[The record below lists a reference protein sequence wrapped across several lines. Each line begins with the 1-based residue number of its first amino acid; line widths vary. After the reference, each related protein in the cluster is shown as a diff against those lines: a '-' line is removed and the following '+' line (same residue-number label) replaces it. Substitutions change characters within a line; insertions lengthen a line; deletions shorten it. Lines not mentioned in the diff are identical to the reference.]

1 MPFIGLRAFLNS
13 RGWGQTGRGLRLQLL
28 AVLTLSL
35 SPLLVL
41 SVAQGVIEFREER
54 QEQLARFHAELVEAT
69 AELDT
74 ELERTAGFVAGLA
87 SYPGLFDMPA
97 EQCVET
103 LQALQTAQPLFANL
117 KLINEHGEVVCSA
130 AESEPVID
138 AARHVWFARLAGGQD
153 ESFSG
158 VYLDWLLHRPVMT
171 AAHRLPSSD
180 MFAGAVAVDLDVR
193 SALALLRTQDLPEE
207 MSLALSD
214 DEGNLAYVSEA
225 GEGDRLAR
233 LPGDA
238 LANVRETGE
247 PVVLEQISGA
257 PGKVILIA
265 PLTGRGVQLALI
277 SPALLMGSWAGF
289 DIVGTVLVPSLMW
302 LLALTCV
309 SLAVGFF
316 VLRWLAYLGRVAR
329 LYGAG
334 RLDVQPVLARHAP
347 VEIRTLADTMESMAR
362 DLNARTEELETVA
375 DQRGALLREIHHRVK
390 NNLQVTMSLLNIQA
404 RRATD
409 DEARRVLIEARGRI
423 NALALVHRT
432 LYENDDLRTVE
443 MHAFLEQLLHYLGQ
457 ASSELQSDILLRVD
471 EADVSLDPEQA
482 IPVALF
488 VTEAVTNA
496 FKHAFPDGASGEVRV
511 SVQMLEDG
519 RVGVS
524 VRDTGQGLGADSA
537 DGMGSSIMQAMA
549 RRVNGEME
557 RYKAEAGGTQ
567 VWLRFMPEFPS
578 DTLIS

>member
-1 MPFIGLRAFLNS
+1 MPFDGLKALLQS
-13 RGWGQTGRGLRLQLL
+13 RGWGQSGRGLRLQLL

-54 QEQLARFHAELVEAT
+54 REQLSRFHSELLEAT
-69 AELDT
+69 AELDA

-87 SYPGLFDMPA
+87 SYPGLFDLTP
-97 EQCVET
+97 ERCVET
-103 LQALQTAQPLFANL
+103 LQALQTAQPLYANL
-117 KLINEHGEVVCSA
+117 KLINAHGEVVCAA
-130 AESEPVID
+130 AESETEID
-138 AARHVWFARLAGGQD
+138 AARHIWFARLAGGQQ

-171 AAHRLPSSD
+171 AAHRLPTTD

-233 LPGDA
+233 LPVEA
-238 LANVRETGE
+238 LSAVRQTGE
-247 PVVLEQISGA
+247 PVLLEQIEGA

-265 PLTGRGVQLALI
+265 PLTGRGIQLALI

-316 VLRWLAYLGRVAR
+316 VLRWLTYLGRVAK

-334 RLDVQPVLARHAP
+334 RLDVEPVLARHAP
-347 VEIRTLADTMESMAR
+347 VEIRTLADTMVSMAR

-404 RRATD
+404 RRASD
-409 DEARRVLIEARGRI
+409 EEARRVLIEARGRI

-443 MHAFLEQLLHYLGQ
+443 MQAFLEQLLHYLGQ
-457 ASSELQSDILLRVD
+457 ASGEIHAEIALRVE
-471 EADVSLDPEQA
+471 EADVALDPEQA

-511 SVQMLEDG
+511 NVLTLDDG
-519 RVGVS
+519 RIGVS
-524 VRDTGQGLGADSA
+524 VRDTGQGLAEGAS

-557 RYKAEAGGTQ
+557 REAADGGGTE
-567 VWLRFMPEFPS
+567 VWLRFAPEFPS
-578 DTLIS
+578 ETDLP

>member
-1 MPFIGLRAFLNS
+1 MPFDGLKALLKS
-13 RGWGQTGRGLRLQLL
+13 RGWGQAGRGLRLQLL

-54 QEQLARFHAELVEAT
+54 REQLSRFHAELVEAT
-69 AELDT
+69 AELDA
-74 ELERTAGFVAGLA
+74 ELERTSGFVAGLA
-87 SYPGLFDMPA
+87 SYPGLLELTP
-97 EQCVET
+97 ERCVET
-103 LQALQTAQPLFANL
+103 LQALQAAQPLYANI
-117 KLINEHGEVVCSA
+117 KLINAHGVVVCAA
-130 AESEPVID
+130 AESEPEID
-138 AARHVWFARLAGGQD
+138 AARHIWFARLAGGQQ
-153 ESFSG
+153 EGFSG

-171 AAHRLPSSD
+171 AAHRLPSTD
-180 MFAGAVAVDLDVR
+180 MFTGAVAVDLDVR

-214 DEGNLAYVSEA
+214 DAGNLAYVSET

-233 LPGDA
+233 LPVEA
-238 LANVRETGE
+238 LSAVRETGE
-247 PVVLEQISGA
+247 PVVLEQIEDS
-257 PGKVILIA
+257 PGKVIVVA
-265 PLTGRGVQLALI
+265 PLTGRGIQLALI

-316 VLRWLAYLGRVAR
+316 VLRWLTYLGRVAK

-334 RLDVQPVLARHAP
+334 RLDVEPVLAKHAP
-347 VEIRTLADTMESMAR
+347 VEIRTLADTMVSMAR

-404 RRATD
+404 RRTHNE
-409 DEARRVLIEARGRI
+409 EARRVLIEARGRI

-432 LYENDDLRTVE
+432 LYENDDLRMVE
-443 MHAFLEQLLHYLGQ
+443 MQVFLEQLLHYLSQ
-457 ASSELQSDILLRVD
+457 ASGQTQANIALRVE

-488 VTEAVTNA
+488 VTEAITNA
-496 FKHAFPDGASGEVRV
+496 FKHAFPDGASGEVCV
-511 SVQMLEDG
+511 SVRLQPDSQ
-519 RVGVS
+519 VAVS
-524 VRDTGQGLGADSA
+524 VRDTGQGLDETAA

-557 RYKAEAGGTQ
+557 RGAAEGGGTQ
-567 VWLRFMPEFPS
+567 VRLRFPPEFP
-578 DTLIS
+578 TQTETP

>member
-1 MPFIGLRAFLNS
+1 MRNFFCIWYHPPTGKGSKLLLEVLTRKYSDHS
-13 RGWGQTGRGLRLQLL
+13 RRLQ
-28 AVLTLSL
+28 
-35 SPLLVL
+35 
-41 SVAQGVIEFREER
+41 
-54 QEQLARFHAELVEAT
+54 
-69 AELDT
+69 
-74 ELERTAGFVAGLA
+74 
-87 SYPGLFDMPA
+87 
-97 EQCVET
+97 
-103 LQALQTAQPLFANL
+103 
-117 KLINEHGEVVCSA
+117 
-130 AESEPVID
+130 
-138 AARHVWFARLAGGQD
+138 
-153 ESFSG
+153 SFSG

-193 SALALLRTQDLPEE
+193 MALALLRTQDLPEE

-233 LPGDA
+233 LPVEA
-238 LANVRETGE
+238 LSAVRQTGE
-247 PVVLEQISGA
+247 PVLLEQIEGA

-265 PLTGRGVQLALI
+265 PLTGRGIQLALI

-316 VLRWLAYLGRVAR
+316 VLRWLTYLGRVAK

-334 RLDVQPVLARHAP
+334 RLDVEPVLTRHAP
-347 VEIRTLADTMESMAR
+347 VEIRTLADTMVSMAR

-390 NNLQVTMSLLNIQA
+390 SNLQVTMSLLNIQA
-404 RRATD
+404 RRASD
-409 DEARRVLIEARGRI
+409 EEARRVLIEARGRI

-443 MHAFLEQLLHYLGQ
+443 MQAFLEQLLHYLGQ
-457 ASSELQSDILLRVD
+457 ASGEVHAEIALRVE
-471 EADVSLDPEQA
+471 EADVALDPEQA

-496 FKHAFPDGASGEVRV
+496 FKHAFPDGVSGEVRV
-511 SVQMLEDG
+511 NVLTLDDG
-519 RVGVS
+519 RIGVS
-524 VRDTGQGLGADSA
+524 VRDTGQGLAEDAS

-549 RRVNGEME
+549 RRVDGEME
-557 RYKAEAGGTQ
+557 RESADGGGTQ
-567 VWLRFMPEFPS
+567 VWLRFAPEFPS
-578 DTLIS
+578 ATDLP